1 MAGMKKTRWLLL
13 GVVAGAAVGV
23 GVAIAHSMH
32 QATRLPAWYSRP
44 SSPPTASD
52 LAPSISAGD
61 ASGASLSGA
70 EVEQW
75 VRGAIAQRRVQDAL
89 ERPVANFSATVEA
102 GELKTGTLIN
112 LSELPTERLG
122 RTEQRLLERA
132 IALAPGLANREVF
145 VGLESQPTLENG
157 RIVLG
162 DNATVQI
169 GELRLPLR
177 VVAQRLGVSVTD
189 LEQQITEL
197 VRSQGIDPADL
208 RIEGDRLWLS
218 SD

>member
-1 MAGMKKTRWLLL
+1 MG
-13 GVVAGAAVGV
+13 AVG
-23 GVAIAHSMH
+23 AIAHSMH
-32 QATRLPAWYSRP
+32 QATRLPAWYSRQ
-44 SSPPTASD
+44 SSPLAAPD
-52 LAPSISAGD
+52 LAPDLARSPMPLGD
-61 ASGASLSGA
+61 SSGVSLSGVD
-70 EVEQW
+70 VEQW
-75 VRGAIAQRRVQDAL
+75 VRGAIAQRRVPAAL

-112 LSELPTERLG
+112 LSDLPTERLG

-162 DNATVQI
+162 ENATVQI

-177 VVAQRLGVSVTD
+177 VVAQRLGVSVAD
-189 LEQQITEL
+189 LEQQITEV
-197 VRSQGIDPADL
+197 VRSQGIDPEDL
-208 RIEGDRLWLS
+208 RIEGDRLWLTPQ
-218 SD
+218 